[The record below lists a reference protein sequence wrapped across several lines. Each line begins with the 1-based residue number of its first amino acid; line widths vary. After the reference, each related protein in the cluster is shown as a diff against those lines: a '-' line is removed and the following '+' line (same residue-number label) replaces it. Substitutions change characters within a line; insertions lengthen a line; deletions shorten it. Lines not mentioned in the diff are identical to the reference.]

1 MPEVDLSVI
10 GRKRGP
16 VTFEYTW
23 QDVVL
28 YALGVGA
35 GTDELQFIYENAP
48 GGLKVLPSFCVVAA
62 MKAFPFAEDE
72 IEWPFFIHAEQVI
85 RLHRP
90 LPPSG
95 KITQVS
101 EVTDI
106 FDKGK
111 AAIIRFSING
121 VSEDGEPLYDTDWV
135 VFYLGA
141 GGFGGD
147 PGPPADKIEPPH
159 DKRPDFSVSYQ
170 VADNQAALYRLCG
183 DLNPLHMDPAA
194 ARRAGFERPI
204 LHGLCTYGFAT
215 RAIVNGLLK
224 GEVDRLRQFKARFKD
239 VVHPGDTLTTE
250 GWRDGD
256 RCLIQVKS
264 QRATV
269 IGEAEAIIDL

>member
-16 VTFEYTW
+16 VPFEYTW

-35 GTDELQFIYENAP
+35 GADDLSFVYEHAE

-62 MKAFPFAEDE
+62 MKAFPLTKDE
-72 IEWPFFIHAEQVI
+72 IEWPLFIHGEQTI

-90 LPPSG
+90 LPTSG
-95 KITQVS
+95 KITQVG

-111 AAIIRFSING
+111 GALYHVRITGAA
-121 VSEDGEPLYDTDWV
+121 EDGGPLYDADWV
-135 VFYLGA
+135 IFYLGA

-147 PGPPADKIEPPH
+147 PGPFAQKVEMPRDRK
-159 DKRPDFSVSYQ
+159 PDFSVSDR
-170 VADNQAALYRLCG
+170 VAANQAALYRLSG
-183 DLNPLHMDPAA
+183 DVNPLHLDPTAA
-194 ARRAGFERPI
+194 KRAGFDRPI

-215 RAIVNGLLK
+215 RALVNGLLG
-224 GEVDRLRQFKARFKD
+224 GEPDRLREFKARFSD
-239 VVHPGDTLTTE
+239 VVYPGDTLTTE
-250 GWRDGD
+250 GWKDGD
-256 RCLIQVKS
+256 RYLVQVRS
-264 QRATV
+264 QRAIV
-269 IGEAEAIIDL
+269 INQAVASLYL